1 MEDIKGIINIPYVND
16 LYFWKV
22 VAVGVVLLAG
32 WIAIRLVLRVLRRT
46 LGRSGLDESTHL
58 LVLRVVKLIL
68 WILVLLL
75 ALSQVDTKL

>member
-1 MEDIKGIINIPYVND
+1 MEDIKETINIPYVND

-68 WILVLLL
+68 WILVPSSM
-75 ALSQVDTKL
+75 ASGDV